1 MECSSWVVLWW
12 GNAAKSIHALQPF
25 HLSWSAW
32 IWLGYVRAV
41 KNCGFGFKILFATC
55 PYVLPLRVHKYSLS
69 SSCYTTLNKAKAR
82 FERHSRRGLI
92 TVIFEFFSFRPI
104 STLRSV
110 GNENISLLSQTGVSK
125 SPLLTNTDFP
135 CSSFSNSTSSWLS
148 RYEASSKSSAMTAN
162 CRGVTPA

>member
-1 MECSSWVVLWW
+1 MGSGSEICDHCFLESEGRHRLDWNGMFFLGGFVVGEMQL
-12 GNAAKSIHALQPF
+12 NCFMHYNLF

-82 FERHSRRGLI
+82 FERHSHRGLI
-92 TVIFEFFSFRPI
+92 TVIFEFFPFVLSLHFGRWVMKISRSCLKRASRSRP
-104 STLRSV
+104 
-110 GNENISLLSQTGVSK
+110 
-125 SPLLTNTDFP
+125 
-135 CSSFSNSTSSWLS
+135 C
-148 RYEASSKSSAMTAN
+148 
-162 CRGVTPA
+162 